1 MLPKLQV
8 LLIAIA
14 LVDAINEDVHRDTGG
29 DKLLGREVDG
39 KWLRLRRHRDKC
51 LYTAI
56 AVCRA
61 ELL

>member
-39 KWLRLRRHRDKC
+39 K
-51 LYTAI
+51 
-56 AVCRA
+56 
-61 ELL
+61 